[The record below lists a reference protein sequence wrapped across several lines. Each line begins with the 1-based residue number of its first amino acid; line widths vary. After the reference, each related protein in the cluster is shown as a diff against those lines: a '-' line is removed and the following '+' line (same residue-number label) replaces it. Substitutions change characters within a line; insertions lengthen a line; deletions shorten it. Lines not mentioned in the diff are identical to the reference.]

1 MSDDFDFAERHE
13 SRRARSGRPAE
24 YLGTTRINGLAVQRW
39 KSVAGIIAIAWNTYD
54 GPPTPDGE
62 LGEELRNLGVGAA
75 LRAMP
80 HFGIGGPALQPVSI
94 PGVADPPEVTW
105 DELAEALGQPLPYWP
120 IPLQQRKLIDAWQ
133 PGRATVQALAV
144 DPEMDL
150 DVLLRLAAL
159 YDRDHPAAQVLMR
172 LFRTV
177 TWRESQAAAQ
187 MISSVESMT
196 PGSAV
201 VIGARPIPVPR
212 PHSDDLAET
221 MRRAGWLEILGRAD
235 LLADACVEQLV
246 RWDGGRDCPFGTSV
260 ELLPGDPI
268 SDEVIARLEPAAR
281 TAAFRFLDAP
291 TDAETLVDPA
301 TDAPAVRVANQD
313 GLRVRVAVSQ
323 WLPALAPLAELVLD
337 DPIWVRT
344 ADGVVY
350 PAPQDPRWG
359 ISWGYS
365 GNGPGA
371 LALLLHRLLDDV
383 TSRAADDAN
392 GAPEGLERLFKVS
405 LPKGTV
411 LTRAQLEAAR
421 DDGWLPR
428 AP

>member
-1 MSDDFDFAERHE
+1 MSEDFDSPERRE
-13 SRRARSGRPAE
+13 SRRARSSKPAE
-24 YLGTTRINGLAVQRW
+24 YLGTARINGLAVQRW

-54 GPPTPDGE
+54 GPPTPDIE
-62 LGEELRNLGVGAA
+62 LGGQLRDLDVGAA

-80 HFGIGGPALQPVSI
+80 HFGIGGSALHPVSI
-94 PGVADPPEVTW
+94 PGVDDPPEVAW
-105 DELAEALGQPLPYWP
+105 NELAEALGQPLPYWP
-120 IPLQQRKLIDAWQ
+120 IALQQRKLIDAWQ
-133 PGRATVQALAV
+133 PGRPTVQALAV

-150 DVLLRLAAL
+150 DALLRLAAL

-212 PHSDDLAET
+212 PHPDDLDET
-221 MRRAGWLEILGRAD
+221 VRRAGWLEILGRAD

-260 ELLPGDPI
+260 DLIPGDPTT
-268 SDEVIARLEPAAR
+268 DQVIARLEPAAR

-291 TDAETLVDPA
+291 PDAETLVDPA
-301 TDAPAVRVANQD
+301 TDAPAVRVRNKE
-313 GLRVRVAVSQ
+313 GLRVRVAVGQ
-323 WLPALAPLAELVLD
+323 WLPAMAPLAQLVLG
-337 DPIWVRT
+337 DPIWIRT
-344 ADGVVY
+344 TDGIVY

-359 ISWGYS
+359 ISWGYA

-371 LALLLHRLLDDV
+371 LALLVHRLLNDI
-383 TSRAADDAN
+383 TSHAADDAR
-392 GAPEGLERLFKVS
+392 GAPEGLERLFEVS

-421 DDGWLPR
+421 DGGWLP
-428 AP
+428 